1 MSTATWKPLPA
12 LATATHWASCLLASA
27 VVLLIVVFAIGE
39 GLPPLQALNASFAAV
54 GVMLV
59 GLVLVWWK
67 DWLGGAISLVGLV
80 WFQAIEIAVNGQPSG
95 GLFPLF
101 LVPGVLALLAGLMR
115 GIAQSASH

>member
-12 LATATHWASCLLASA
+12 LAKVTHWVGCLLASA
-27 VVLLIVVFAIGE
+27 VVLLFVVIAIGN
-39 GLPPLQALNASFAAV
+39 GLPPLAAMNASFAAV

-67 DWLGGAISLVGLV
+67 DWLGGAISLIGLA
-80 WFQAIEIAVNGQPSG
+80 WFQAIEIAVNGQASG

-101 LVPGVLALLAGLMR
+101 VVPGVLALVAGLTR
-115 GIAQSASH
+115 GIATAAAK